1 MKMKRFLYVF
11 LSLVL
16 ILSLCGCSAGNV
28 KNATMDMVAPGTA
41 ADSAEGLTKE
51 ETSLESN
58 LPDNRKLIQTY
69 NMSAETEDLD
79 DLLNQINERI
89 SELEGYVESQNIY
102 NGSAYKGSRYRN
114 AEMTIR
120 IPAEKLDSFV
130 EKVSQVSNI
139 VSSNKTVEDVT
150 LQYVATDSRV
160 KALEAEETSLLEL
173 LEKAENMD
181 DLLTIKSRLTDVR
194 YELEKMKTTLNVYDN
209 QVDYGTV
216 HLNIREVTEYTVT
229 EEPTTVWG
237 RISAG
242 FMESLKDLGDGF
254 VEFFVWLVVNIP
266 YILLIGVL
274 ATAAILLLRLR
285 NKKKKQNKENK
296 TPEEKT
302 E

>member
-1 MKMKRFLYVF
+1 MKMKRVLYAI
-11 LSLVL
+11 LCMVL
-16 ILSLCGCSAGNV
+16 ILSLCGCGAGTS
-28 KNATMDMVAPGTA
+28 KNAEMEAPGA
-41 ADSAEGLTKE
+41 AMDSAAGLTKE
-51 ETSLESN
+51 ETSLETS

-79 DLLNQINERI
+79 SLLNQINERI
-89 SELEGYVESQNIY
+89 SELAGYVECQNIY
-102 NGSAYKGSRYRN
+102 NGSAYQGRRYRN

-130 EKVSQVSNI
+130 EQVSQVSNI

-173 LEKAENMD
+173 LEKADNMN

-194 YELEKMKTTLNVYDN
+194 YELEKMKTTMNVYDN

-237 RISAG
+237 RIGAG

-274 ATAAILLLRLR
+274 ATGAIVLLRLWSKR
-285 NKKKKQNKENK
+285 RNRKRENKKSEEQEKE
-296 TPEEKT
+296 
-302 E
+302 

>member
-1 MKMKRFLYVF
+1 M
-11 LSLVL
+11 
-16 ILSLCGCSAGNV
+16 
-28 KNATMDMVAPGTA
+28 
-41 ADSAEGLTKE
+41 
-51 ETSLESN
+51 
-58 LPDNRKLIQTY
+58 
-69 NMSAETEDLD
+69 
-79 DLLNQINERI
+79 
-89 SELEGYVESQNIY
+89 
-102 NGSAYKGSRYRN
+102 
-114 AEMTIR
+114 
-120 IPAEKLDSFV
+120 
-130 EKVSQVSNI
+130 
-139 VSSNKTVEDVT
+139 SSNKTVEDVT

-173 LEKAENMD
+173 LEKADNMN

-194 YELEKMKTTLNVYDN
+194 YELEKMKTTMNVYDN

-237 RISAG
+237 RIGAG

-274 ATAAILLLRLR
+274 ATGAIVLLRLWSKRR
-285 NKKKKQNKENK
+285 NRKKENK
-296 TPEEKT
+296 KSEEQEK